1 MSDNGAIRD
10 GSENRRRRGFPSRPV
25 ALVTGGGGDLGLAIG
40 RVLAEDHGARVC
52 PVDLRLGDEARGLAE
67 ESGGRSFVPVDV
79 RDGAEAARIVERLA
93 GELGSVDF
101 LVHCAGIARD
111 AVFWKMSPEQFREV
125 VDVHLLGAF
134 HYARAAVP
142 GMRSRGFGR
151 IVALSS
157 INGLRGKRG
166 LANYSSAKAGMIG
179 LVRTL
184 AREVGRFGITANAVA
199 PGMILT
205 GMTRDLPPE
214 VLARSRGETC
224 LERLGE
230 PEDVAWAVS
239 YLCSPRA
246 RHVTGTVLTVDGGQ
260 TA

>member
-1 MSDNGAIRD
+1 MSEGQGTGR
-10 GSENRRRRGFPSRPV
+10 GSEGQGRGDFPSRPV

-40 RVLAEDHGARVC
+40 ESLHEDLGARVC
-52 PVDLRLGDEARGLAE
+52 PVDLRLGDEARRLAE
-67 ESGGRSFVPVDV
+67 ESGGRPSVPVDV
-79 RDGAEAARIVERLA
+79 RDAEEARRIVERL
-93 GELGSVDF
+93 EEDLGSVDL
-101 LVHCAGIARD
+101 LVLCAGITRD
-111 AVFWKMSPEQFREV
+111 AVFWKISAEDFREV
-125 VDVHLLGAF
+125 VDVHLFGAF
-134 HYARAAVP
+134 HYARATVP
-142 GMRSRGFGR
+142 GMRRRGFGR

-166 LANYSSAKAGMIG
+166 LGSYSSAKAGMIG

-199 PGMILT
+199 PGMIVT
-205 GMTRDLPPE
+205 GMTRDLPPD
-214 VLARSRGETC
+214 VLERSRAETC

-239 YLCSPRA
+239 YLCSSRA